1 MKKYISIEKY
11 LKQEK
16 NKPKRN
22 HKIGDYFLLGC
33 CLLTFTFSLFKIIK
47 WNIDNFKIHK
57 LNKEIASNIEI
68 GSDTLDGE
76 LVNPPLDKNSNY
88 YYYASFPLYDVDFS
102 KLISQNK
109 DTVGFINIK
118 NTIIN
123 YPVVRGSDNSYYLNH
138 SFDNKKNSAGA
149 IYMDY
154 RNSINELSDN
164 TIIYGHSRKD
174 GTMFASLRNTLL
186 SSWQENKDNYV
197 IYFKTLKENMLFQI
211 FSIYTIKEETYYLKT
226 SFSTK
231 EEKQKWIE
239 RMQNRNIASLNAEVN
254 INDKFLTLSTCQN
267 NQGVRIVIHA
277 KLIKMRKIE

>member
-11 LKQEK
+11 LKQEE
-16 NKPKRN
+16 NKPKRKHN
-22 HKIGDYFLLGC
+22 IGDYFLLGC

-123 YPVVRGSDNSYYLNH
+123 YPVVKGSDNSYYLNH
-138 SFDNKKNSAGA
+138 SFDNKKNSAGS
-149 IYMDY
+149 IFMDY

-254 INDKFLTLSTCQN
+254 INDKFLTLSTCLDTR
-267 NQGVRIVIHA
+267 GGRIVIHA

>member
-11 LKQEK
+11 LKQEE
-16 NKPKRN
+16 NKPKRKHN
-22 HKIGDYFLLGC
+22 IGGYFLLGC

-254 INDKFLTLSTCQN
+254 INDKFLTLSTCLDTR
-267 NQGVRIVIHA
+267 GGRIVIHA